1 MTVRQIL
8 LFSKHENELR
18 KKSENVQLINRKVR
32 RVIRDLLDTLQAN
45 EDGIGLAAPQINIHQ
60 RVVIVC
66 LGIEI
71 DGKWQEGIP
80 EALINPQIIEM
91 SDERKDF
98 DGCLSFPG
106 LYGESVRPHRLRV
119 VGINEQGQ
127 PFDRLFEGF
136 NAVVVHHEIDHLDG
150 VLFIDRIKSVN
161 DLYTIRENEHG
172 EMVRVPYANIFN
184 ERKNSGKTGAF
195 IGGDRA

>member
-161 DLYTIRENEHG
+161 DLYTIRENERG
-172 EMVRVPYANIFN
+172 EMVRVPYANIFS
-184 ERKNSGKTGAF
+184 EHKNSGKTGAF

>member
-161 DLYTIRENEHG
+161 DLYTIRENERG

-184 ERKNSGKTGAF
+184 EYKNSGKTGAF

>member
-136 NAVVVHHEIDHLDG
+136 NAVVVDNEIDHLDG

>member
-1 MTVRQIL
+1 
-8 LFSKHENELR
+8 
-18 KKSENVQLINRKVR
+18 
-32 RVIRDLLDTLQAN
+32 
-45 EDGIGLAAPQINIHQ
+45 
-60 RVVIVC
+60 
-66 LGIEI
+66 
-71 DGKWQEGIP
+71 
-80 EALINPQIIEM
+80 M

-161 DLYTIRENEHG
+161 DLYTIRENERG
-172 EMVRVPYANIFN
+172 EMVRVPYTNIFS
-184 ERKNSGKTGAF
+184 EHKNSGKTGAF